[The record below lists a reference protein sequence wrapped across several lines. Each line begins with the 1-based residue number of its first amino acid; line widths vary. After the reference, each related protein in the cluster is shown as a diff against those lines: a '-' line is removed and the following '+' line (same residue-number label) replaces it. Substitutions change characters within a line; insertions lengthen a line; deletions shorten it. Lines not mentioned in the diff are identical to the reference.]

1 MVGAPQKRASDGA
14 VHQGGSSAHNW
25 PPEQPRKRPSELK
38 SGASRVAGCS
48 PQASELPR
56 VLTQTQRS
64 DMLTRTGY
72 RTCPNLPPVAC
83 PGGLQRTGISPLTR
97 PGARRHGR
105 VGSRCASKAGHRHT
119 IPPPSDGRLQQAT
132 ATTTSAGRL
141 LLVSL
146 SPLPSR
152 MESRTVRFWNIKSTH
167 HRRVL
172 SPYGYWPAF
181 EPHSSPAGA
190 VWRLRAPPAARG
202 WGCPHL

>member
-1 MVGAPQKRASDGA
+1 MYLPVMVGAPQKRASDGA

-146 SPLPSR
+146 SPLTQS
-152 MESRTVRFWNIKSTH
+152 VF
-167 HRRVL
+167 
-172 SPYGYWPAF
+172 
-181 EPHSSPAGA
+181 
-190 VWRLRAPPAARG
+190 
-202 WGCPHL
+202 

>member
-1 MVGAPQKRASDGA
+1 
-14 VHQGGSSAHNW
+14 
-25 PPEQPRKRPSELK
+25 
-38 SGASRVAGCS
+38 
-48 PQASELPR
+48 
-56 VLTQTQRS
+56 
-64 DMLTRTGY
+64 MLTRTGY

-146 SPLPSR
+146 SPLTQVGFLRYTQSK
-152 MESRTVRFWNIKSTH
+152 MESRTVRFWNIKSPH
-167 HRRVL
+167 LRRVL
-172 SPYGYWPAF
+172 SPDGYWPAF
-181 EPHSSPAGA
+181 EPHGSQAGA
-190 VWRLRAPPAARG
+190 VCGPTKRVSQPGEGVSRPVTVGCQLGAKTRLRA
-202 WGCPHL
+202 H